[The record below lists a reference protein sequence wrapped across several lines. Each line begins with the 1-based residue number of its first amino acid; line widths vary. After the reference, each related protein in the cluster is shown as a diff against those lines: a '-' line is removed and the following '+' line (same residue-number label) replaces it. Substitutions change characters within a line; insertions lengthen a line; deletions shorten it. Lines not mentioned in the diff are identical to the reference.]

1 MRMTIW
7 YGRLIISTLILLLV
21 PSRGMTGSGQSR
33 SDENRTIV
41 IRMIDSKT
49 GLQIPTSS
57 FMVYFAD
64 SAKTAEWGRSPDLW
78 VHPEK
83 DGTGKI
89 TPPPSAAVLSVFAPN
104 GQDGWAYVK
113 CDTVTKAGAYQ
124 DHWYSI
130 STIVASGIVAP
141 NRCSGKGYIAKPGEF
156 VFFVRPMTD
165 SEKSRS

>member
-1 MRMTIW
+1 MTIQC
-7 YGRLIISTLILLLV
+7 GRLIAGMLILLSV
-21 PSRGMTGSGQSR
+21 PSGSVGIRGQSR
-33 SDENRTIV
+33 SDENRKIV

-57 FMVYFAD
+57 FMVYFAN

-89 TPPPSAAVLSVFAPN
+89 TPSPRAAVFSVFAPE

-130 STIVASGIVAP
+130 STIVASGIVAR